1 MGGDEKLREL
11 DEDGI
16 KQSSSLSKKI
26 SEKVDDNTIII
37 SSPFKWALQSLEP
50 LSEIYKNIEILPNDN
65 LREINI
71 GKSDQLTKHQIIEKM
86 WEDQNFK
93 VKTGESQKECYDR
106 MEIFLKDTF
115 EIFKKEKKN
124 IIFVTHGNLIGI
136 ILKYFFNLEFD
147 FKMWK
152 QISMPDFY
160 EIVFDE
166 NYVAKDVKRDIENI
180 DNLFY
185 IKWLNNRYV
194 WRNNKKLPKE
204 KTI

>member
-1 MGGDEKLREL
+1 
-11 DEDGI
+11 
-16 KQSSSLSKKI
+16 
-26 SEKVDDNTIII
+26 
-37 SSPFKWALQSLEP
+37 
-50 LSEIYKNIEILPNDN
+50 
-65 LREINI
+65 
-71 GKSDQLTKHQIIEKM
+71 M
-86 WEDQNFK
+86 WEDKNFK
-93 VKTGESQKECYDR
+93 VKNGESQKECYSR

-166 NYVAKDVKRDIENI
+166 NYVAKDVKRDVENI

-185 IKWLNNRYV
+185 IK
-194 WRNNKKLPKE
+194 
-204 KTI
+204 

>member
-37 SSPFKWALQSLEP
+37 SSPFKRALQSLEP

-185 IKWLNNRYV
+185 IK
-194 WRNNKKLPKE
+194 
-204 KTI
+204 

>member
-1 MGGDEKLREL
+1 MNNKLFICRHCKSVMGGDEKLREL
-11 DEDGI
+11 DEDGV
-16 KQSSSLSKKI
+16 KQSLSLSKKI
-26 SEKVDDNTIII
+26 SEKIDNNTIII
-37 SSPFKWALQSLEP
+37 SSPFKRALQSLEP
-50 LSEIYKNIEILPNDN
+50 LSKIYENIEIVPHEN
-65 LREINI
+65 LREISI

-86 WEDQNFK
+86 WEDENFK
-93 VKTGESQKECYDR
+93 VKNGESQKECYHR

-166 NYVAKDVKRDIENI
+166 NYVAKDVKRDVENI

-185 IKWLNNRYV
+185 IK
-194 WRNNKKLPKE
+194 
-204 KTI
+204 

>member
-1 MGGDEKLREL
+1 MNNKFFICRHCKSVMGGDEKLREL

-26 SEKVDDNTIII
+26 SEKIDDNTIII
-37 SSPFKWALQSLEP
+37 SSPFKRALQSLEP
-50 LSEIYKNIEILPNDN
+50 LSKIYKNIEILPNDN

-71 GKSDQLTKHQIIEKM
+71 GKSDKFTKHQIIEKM
-86 WEDQNFK
+86 WEDKNFK
-93 VKTGESQKECYDR
+93 VETGESQKECYER

-124 IIFVTHGNLIGI
+124 IILVTHGNLIGI

-166 NYVAKDVKRDIENI
+166 NYLAMDVKRDIENI

-185 IKWLNNRYV
+185 IK
-194 WRNNKKLPKE
+194 
-204 KTI
+204 

>member
-1 MGGDEKLREL
+1 MKNKFFICRHCKSVMGGDEKLREL
-11 DEDGI
+11 DEDGV

-26 SEKVDDNTIII
+26 SEKIDDNSIII
-37 SSPFKWALQSLEP
+37 SSPFKRALQSLEP
-50 LSEIYKNIEILPNDN
+50 LSKQYKKIEILPNDN

-71 GKSDQLTKHQIIEKM
+71 GKSAKFTKHQIIEKM
-86 WEDQNFK
+86 WEDKNFK
-93 VKTGESQKECYDR
+93 VESGESQKECYDR
-106 MEIFLKDTF
+106 MEIFLKETF

-166 NYVAKDVKRDIENI
+166 NYLAKDVRRDIENI

-185 IKWLNNRYV
+185 IK
-194 WRNNKKLPKE
+194 
-204 KTI
+204 

>member
-1 MGGDEKLREL
+1 MQVIFKELINSFEEALLDSLIKNERKEEFEKIRENIVNQASKEQFGDFQCNICLV
-11 DEDGI
+11 
-16 KQSSSLSKKI
+16 LSK
-26 SEKVDDNTIII
+26 
-37 SSPFKWALQSLEP
+37 
-50 LSEIYKNIEILPNDN
+50 IYKNIEISANNN

-71 GKSDQLTKHQIIEKM
+71 GKSDEFSKHQIIEKM
-86 WEDQNFK
+86 WEDKNFK
-93 VKTGESQKECYDR
+93 VETGESQKECYDR

-115 EIFKKEKKN
+115 EIFKKEKIN

-166 NYVAKDVKRDIENI
+166 NYLAKDVKRDIENI

-185 IKWLNNRYV
+185 IK
-194 WRNNKKLPKE
+194 
-204 KTI
+204 